1 MRGSLNKSIIKGSFL
16 FKPDG
21 DTAYNF
27 FFIFIPSSKS
37 IFPVPSNTKLSKWL
51 YIIIVVIFSASSVGL
66 WYLRQTK
73 LKPVMEAFREG
84 NVMYATHVGKQGA
97 RTEMKLPDGAA
108 VILNGHTTLLVPDNF
123 EQTHTVILDGEAYF
137 NTPQAL
143 KVVTNILT
151 VTTDSAAFRIRCFEQ
166 QQGATAYL
174 GTGKV
179 VVNKS
184 YHSSTDNN
192 AEVLEHGNMV
202 LANKEI
208 DLMEKETYKP
218 EELAVWLKGR
228 LVLEGM
234 PVMNAVRVLED
245 WYGTE
250 IYVDGDVSK
259 VKPVSGV
266 YENKTL
272 EQVLETLPVTYKMK
286 GDRVNIKVK

>member
-1 MRGSLNKSIIKGSFL
+1 
-16 FKPDG
+16 
-21 DTAYNF
+21 
-27 FFIFIPSSKS
+27 
-37 IFPVPSNTKLSKWL
+37 
-51 YIIIVVIFSASSVGL
+51 
-66 WYLRQTK
+66 
-73 LKPVMEAFREG
+73 MEAFREG
-84 NVMYATHVGKQGA
+84 TVTYTTHVGKQGE
-97 RTEMKLPDGAA
+97 RTELTLPDGTA
-108 VILNGHTTLLVPDNF
+108 VLLNGSTTLLVPANF
-123 EQTHTVILDGEAYF
+123 AQTHTVILDGEAYF
-137 NTPQAL
+137 NTPHAL

-151 VTTDSAAFRIRCFEQ
+151 LTTDSAAFRIRCFEH

-192 AEVLEHGNMV
+192 AEELVHGNMV

-218 EELAVWLKGR
+218 EELALWLKGR
-228 LVLEGM
+228 LVIERM
-234 PVMNAVRVLED
+234 PLMNAVRMLED

-259 VKPVSGV
+259 IPAVNGV

-272 EQVLETLPVTYKMK
+272 AEVLQTLPVNYKMK

>member
-1 MRGSLNKSIIKGSFL
+1 
-16 FKPDG
+16 
-21 DTAYNF
+21 
-27 FFIFIPSSKS
+27 
-37 IFPVPSNTKLSKWL
+37 
-51 YIIIVVIFSASSVGL
+51 
-66 WYLRQTK
+66 
-73 LKPVMEAFREG
+73 MEAFREG
-84 NVMYATHVGKQGA
+84 TVMYATHVGKQGE
-97 RTEMKLPDGAA
+97 RTELTLPDGAA
-108 VILNGHTTLLVPDNF
+108 VILNGSTTLLVPDNF
-123 EQTHTVILDGEAYF
+123 AQTHAVILDGEAYF
-137 NTPQAL
+137 NTPHTL

-151 VTTDSAAFRIRCFEQ
+151 ITTDSAAFRIRCFEQ

-192 AEVLEHGNMV
+192 PEVLEHGNMV

-218 EELAVWLKGR
+218 EELAVWLTGK

-234 PVMNAVRVLED
+234 PLMNAVRILED

-250 IYVDGDVSK
+250 IYVDGNVSK
-259 VKPVSGV
+259 VKAVSGV

-272 EQVLETLPVTYKMK
+272 EEVLKTLPVSYKMK

>member
-1 MRGSLNKSIIKGSFL
+1 
-16 FKPDG
+16 
-21 DTAYNF
+21 
-27 FFIFIPSSKS
+27 
-37 IFPVPSNTKLSKWL
+37 
-51 YIIIVVIFSASSVGL
+51 
-66 WYLRQTK
+66 
-73 LKPVMEAFREG
+73 MEAFREG
-84 NVMYATHVGKQGA
+84 TVTYATHVGKQGE
-97 RTEMKLPDGAA
+97 RSELTLPDGTP
-108 VILNGHTTLLVPDNF
+108 VILNGSTTLLVPGNF
-123 EQTHTVILDGEAYF
+123 DQTHTVLLDGEAYF
-137 NTPQAL
+137 QTPHAL

-151 VTTDSAAFRIRCFEQ
+151 ITTDSAAFRIRCFEY

-184 YHSSTDNN
+184 YHSTTDNN
-192 AEVLEHGNMV
+192 PEVLEHGNMV

-218 EELAVWLKGR
+218 EELEVWLKGK
-228 LVLEGM
+228 LVINAM

-259 VKPVSGV
+259 VAPINGV

-272 EQVLETLPVTYKMK
+272 EEVLKTWPVSYKMK
-286 GDRVNIKVK
+286 GDRVNIKTK